1 MLKCSDTSALAIQH
15 QQECVE
21 VSSHAVWALVVVQE
35 DTVRMATLDMV
46 DTDHNH
52 AAALKEGRV
61 AHEAEDSPEVRVRD
75 SPKVVAE
82 DSLEVAGDTP

>member
-15 QQECVE
+15 QQECAE
-21 VSSHAVWALVVVQE
+21 ASSHAVWALVVVLE

-52 AAALKEGRV
+52 AAALEEGRV
-61 AHEAEDSPEVRVRD
+61 AHEAEDSPEVGVGD
-75 SPKVVAE
+75 SPEVVAE